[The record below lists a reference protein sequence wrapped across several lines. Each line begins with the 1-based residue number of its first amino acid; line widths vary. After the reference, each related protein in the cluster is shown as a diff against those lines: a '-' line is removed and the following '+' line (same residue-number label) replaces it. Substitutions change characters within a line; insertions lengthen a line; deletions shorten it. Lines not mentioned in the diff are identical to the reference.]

1 MKICKVFAV
10 LFATAFAVT
19 GFVGISPGSA
29 ATTTTIK
36 IDARTSPIFMLDVSG
51 EGAGDFHKAVSAP
64 ATVKRCVPGETY
76 LMNSWLTQN
85 GIRRAWTSLG
95 GLGAGEYDCPP
106 SGRMVVGQPF
116 TGDDLH
122 PGKAFVEYSIRLC
135 CDGDDAPEATASRMV
150 RIPRS
155 H

>member
-1 MKICKVFAV
+1 MQISRVFAV
-10 LFATAFAVT
+10 VVLATASAVT
-19 GFVGISPGSA
+19 GLVGLSPGSA
-29 ATTTTIK
+29 ATTTTVK
-36 IDARTSPIFMLDVSG
+36 IDARTSPVFMLDLSG
-51 EGAGDFHKAVSAP
+51 EARDFHKAVSAP

-76 LMNSWLTQN
+76 LLNSWLTQN

-106 SGRMVVGQPF
+106 TGRMEVGQPF

-135 CDGDDAPEATASRMV
+135 CDGDDIPEATASRKV
-150 RIPRS
+150 TIPKR
-155 H
+155 